1 MESTIKTKFQIN
13 YFGLISPF
21 SIILLVS
28 RENFSKIAIEQNLEG
43 LIPASSNKTAPK
55 SHQCKTQSAM
65 HTKKIKRTRIYIDT
79 SSDLCLCFFFF
90 FLWCPCSSVVEL
102 PSVFDFFSLFTFN
115 TSFGSGFSLFSSVR
129 VVT

>member
-1 MESTIKTKFQIN
+1 MFKIFLICVCP
-13 YFGLISPF
+13 FGLLSPF
-21 SIILLVS
+21 SKILLIW
-28 RENFSKIAIEQNLEG
+28 RENFLNNTIKKTLES
-43 LIPASSNKTAPK
+43 LISASFNKTASK
-55 SHQCKTQSAM
+55 SYQWKIQSAM
-65 HTKKIKRTRIYIDT
+65 HNKKIKRTRIYIHT

-115 TSFGSGFSLFSSVR
+115 TIFGSGFSPLSAVK

>member
-1 MESTIKTKFQIN
+1 MFKIFLICVCP
-13 YFGLISPF
+13 FGLLSPF
-21 SIILLVS
+21 SKILLIW
-28 RENFSKIAIEQNLEG
+28 RENFLNNAIKKTLES
-43 LIPASSNKTAPK
+43 LISASFNKTASK
-55 SHQCKTQSAM
+55 SYQWKMQSAM
-65 HTKKIKRTRIYIDT
+65 HNKKIKRTRIYIHT

-115 TSFGSGFSLFSSVR
+115 TSFGSGFSPLSAVK